1 MSENQTRSQ
10 AMSRAIREGESRG
23 HILSRAW
30 TRRVHTRK
38 GKSFS
43 QVVTTCPR
51 CARVALAYLDAETGR
66 WEYGGPALV
75 FDCTGPSA
83 PPVGEREA

>member
-30 TRRVHTRK
+30 K
-38 GKSFS
+38 KKSFT
-43 QVVTTCPR
+43 QAVTTCPR
-51 CARVALAYLDAETGR
+51 CAREAIAYLDAETGR
-66 WEYGGPALV
+66 WEYGGSAV
-75 FDCTGPSA
+75 ISDCIGPSA
-83 PPVGEREA
+83 PPGGGTGGLGGG